1 MTSELTATPIVPKP
15 EGERIANL
23 ITRINQGDIK
33 IPTFQRRPSVW
44 SNDQVMD
51 LLDSILKGY
60 PIGSLLFW
68 LTNTQLKSERNIGG
82 FQLPDT
88 PEKYPRN
95 YVLDGQQRL
104 TSLYAVLTKT
114 PETLDS
120 RFQVLYD
127 LRAKTFIPFVSE
139 SRPHYLRLNVLFNT
153 HQFMA
158 KQTEVAQVED
168 SAVLMGE
175 LERIWETFR
184 EYVLP
189 VVTIPEAPIEKVG
202 VIFERINSRGTR
214 LTIFDLMVAAT
225 WGQIGT
231 DEFDLRD
238 HVDELLSHLADKDYD
253 GVEDVTVLRTLA
265 VVRHASARREVIM
278 RLRDE
283 GVQKLATLIQDARGS
298 LDRAVDFLS
307 TEVFVK
313 SSDFLP
319 YERQLILLAYVMSR
333 KENLKPHDT
342 HILRS
347 WFWRTSLSE
356 RYRTGGEALFD
367 EDLSAVLGATSDPA
381 KLDRFSYSPDK
392 VLFVQSQFR
401 KGAAVPHAFAA
412 MLACNSPRNITNGM
426 AIDVGIALSAFNRK
440 EFHHIFPQA
449 YLKAKGTPSDK
460 ISCLANICM
469 LSSSENKLIGA
480 QAPSTYFE
488 KYRSEFGEEEFHDI
502 MSSNLINAE
511 ATQHALEDDLDGF
524 LEARGDA
531 LANAA
536 ATLIG

>member
-1 MTSELTATPIVPKP
+1 MI
-15 EGERIANL
+15 
-23 ITRINQGDIK
+23 
-33 IPTFQRRPSVW
+33 
-44 SNDQVMD
+44 D

-104 TSLYAVLTKT
+104 TSLYAVLTRT
-114 PETLDS
+114 PESLDA
-120 RFQVLYD
+120 RFQVVYD
-127 LRAKTFIPFVSE
+127 LRAKTFIPFVTE

-158 KQTEVAQVED
+158 KQTEVAQLED
-168 SAVLMGE
+168 SAVLVGE
-175 LERIWETFR
+175 LERVWETFR

-231 DEFDLRD
+231 QEFDLRD
-238 HVDELLSHLADKDYD
+238 HVDELLGQLADKDYD
-253 GVEDVTVLRTLA
+253 GIEDVTVLRTIT
-265 VVRHASARREVIM
+265 VVRHASARREVIL
-278 RLRDE
+278 RLREE
-283 GVQKLATLIQDARGS
+283 GLQELATLINDTYGA
-298 LDRAVDFLS
+298 LARAVDFLS
-307 TEVFVK
+307 TEVCVK

-319 YERQLILLAYVMSR
+319 YERQLILLAYLMSR
-333 KENLKPHDT
+333 KENLTPQDT
-342 HILRS
+342 HVLKS

-367 EDLSAVLGATSDPA
+367 EDLSAVLEATTNPA
-381 KLDRFSYSPDK
+381 KLDRFSYSPDR
-392 VLFVQSQFR
+392 VLFVKSQFR
-401 KGAAVPHAFAA
+401 KGAAVAHAFAA
-412 MLACNSPRNITNGM
+412 LLASNNPRNITNGL

-449 YLKAKGTPSDK
+449 YLRARGVPSEK
-460 ISCLANICM
+460 IGCLANICM

-480 QAPSTYFE
+480 QAPSTYFA
-488 KYRSEFGEEEFHDI
+488 KYRSEFGDEDFRAI
-502 MSSNLINAE
+502 MSSNLISPKAI
-511 ATQHALEDDLDGF
+511 QRALADDLDGF
-524 LEARGDA
+524 LDVRSDA
-531 LANAA
+531 LAKAA
-536 ATLIG
+536 ARLIE